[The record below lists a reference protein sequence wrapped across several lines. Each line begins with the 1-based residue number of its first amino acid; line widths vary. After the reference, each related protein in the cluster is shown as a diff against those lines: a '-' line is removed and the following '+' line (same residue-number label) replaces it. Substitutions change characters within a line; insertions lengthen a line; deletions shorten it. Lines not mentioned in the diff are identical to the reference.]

1 MPNMTHTKTC
11 SECNAQFS
19 CGSFVEGS
27 SCWCL
32 SLPNIIKVGLKNCLC
47 KPCLI
52 SRINKQIDQFLE
64 DVEIGK
70 VSNPDFTKYQT
81 SELVEGID
89 FYIESGMYVFT
100 KWYHLKRGHCCN
112 SGCRHC
118 PYRSED

>member
-1 MPNMTHTKTC
+1 MD
-11 SECNAQFS
+11 
-19 CGSFVEGS
+19 
-27 SCWCL
+27 
-32 SLPNIIKVGLKNCLC
+32 CLC

-64 DVEIGK
+64 DVKIGK

-89 FYIESGMYVFT
+89 FYIESGMYVFK

>member
-1 MPNMTHTKTC
+1 MKAMTHTKTC
-11 SECNAQFS
+11 RKCNSQFS
-19 CGSFVEGS
+19 CGSLSEGG
-27 SCWCL
+27 CWCA
-32 SLPNIIKVGLKNCLC
+32 SLPNIINATDQNCLC

-52 SRINKQIDQFLE
+52 SQINLQIEEFLV
-64 DVEIGK
+64 DVETGRRGK
-70 VSNPDFTKYQT
+70 PDFTKYQT

-118 PYRSED
+118 PYNATDA